1 MPCTRDH
8 DVDLPRAVGALD
20 DSDHG
25 FWNHKCAGCAYQM
38 GRADAALSEERLRT
52 QVRELEAKVVELEAQ
67 LAAPTLSRGTASI
80 TGRRTAR

>member
-1 MPCTRDH
+1 
-8 DVDLPRAVGALD
+8 
-20 DSDHG
+20 
-25 FWNHKCAGCAYQM
+25 M

-67 LAAPTLSRGTASI
+67 LAAPALSRPASI